1 MHTVIRKRPG
11 GFTLVELLV
20 VIAIIGVLVA
30 LLLPAVQ
37 AAREAAR
44 RTSCAN
50 NLRQFGLAAH
60 NFHDTYNAL
69 PYGVLRN
76 QGVAGNPPG
85 FPHPWQL
92 EGRVRPNPGDY
103 PRYALMHQLLPYIE
117 QNALW
122 QTWDHVFYTSNE
134 RDPAT
139 PTGVRFGPNAFVK
152 KKVQTL
158 ICPSNPNAGLHM
170 SEPTSG
176 NIGDYFLTSYYGC
189 AGTRSY
195 PRGFNAGRP
204 TLLDYRDGVF
214 DQNRQYRLAEITD
227 GTSNTLMFGERHYY
241 DPVFDATSG
250 DKIKDW
256 GWVWFGG
263 TADAFLGTSVPIN
276 FRLPTNWL
284 SSANPQIVFEDRINA
299 FGSGHPGGAQFTLSD
314 GSTRFIPQTITP
326 LVFRALG
333 TRGGGEVV
341 PNNF

>member
-1 MHTVIRKRPG
+1 MHTVIRKRSG

-117 QNALW
+117 QQALYQQFHLDEPW
-122 QTWDHVFYTSNE
+122 DSPNNRPLVEQMPAVFASQTMPLPPGQTSYL
-134 RDPAT
+134 
-139 PTGVRFGPNAFVK
+139 AFAHEQSIFPGN
-152 KKVQTL
+152 KKVWF
-158 ICPSNPNAGLHM
+158 A
-170 SEPTSG
+170 
-176 NIGDYFLTSYYGC
+176 D
-189 AGTRSY
+189 
-195 PRGFNAGRP
+195 
-204 TLLDYRDGVF
+204 V
-214 DQNRQYRLAEITD
+214 TD
-227 GTSNTLMFGERHYY
+227 GTSNTIMCVQAG
-241 DPVFDATSG
+241 PQ
-250 DKIKDW
+250 
-256 GWVWFGG
+256 
-263 TADAFLGTSVPIN
+263 
-276 FRLPTNWL
+276 
-284 SSANPQIVFEDRINA
+284 SA
-299 FGSGHPGGAQFTLSD
+299 GYG
-314 GSTRFIPQTITP
+314 
-326 LVFRALG
+326 
-333 TRGGGEVV
+333 
-341 PNNF
+341 